1 MSKCLIPHVKQE
13 VLDIVRAAVND
24 QKSIDVIGL
33 GSKRLWGRPN
43 ETIELMDL
51 SRLSQVTLYEP
62 QELVLTADAGTPIKD
77 IQEILAENNQQLA
90 FEPPDLSLLYGGRKG
105 PGTLG
110 GIIATNLSG
119 PRRIQSG
126 AARDFCL
133 GFDAISGRGEE
144 FKSGGRVVKNV
155 TGFDLAKL
163 LSGSFGTLAI
173 MVSITIKVLPI
184 PEKTRTVLI
193 FGLDDKLGI
202 QALSETLQ
210 GPFEVNAAAQ
220 LPTEIIKNS
229 RVSLVNDRSM
239 SVTAVRFQGPAKSVM
254 ARTEGVK
261 NLWRSY
267 GEVEELHSHNSAIL
281 WNEIGNVGSLL
292 SNKTDQIWRIS
303 LPPSEG
309 ANFLVEI
316 RTIIDCRAYF
326 DWGGGLIWLAAEG
339 NLIEVG
345 SVIRSALMSIG
356 GHATLMRGSAN
367 LRLMSD
373 VFQPQTPILRRLTK
387 SIKDNFEPARVLNPD
402 RMYEG
407 I

>member
-13 VLDIVRAAVND
+13 VLDIVRSAVND
-24 QKSIDVIGL
+24 EKSIDVIGL

-62 QELVLTADAGTPIKD
+62 HELVLTADAGTPIKD

-133 GFDAISGRGEE
+133 GFDAISGRGDE

-184 PEKTRTVLI
+184 SEKTRTVLI

-210 GPFEVNAAAQ
+210 GPFEVNAAAH
-220 LPTEIIKNS
+220 LPTEIVENS
-229 RVSLVNDRSM
+229 RVSLINDRSM
-239 SVTAVRFQGPAKSVM
+239 SVTAVRFQGPTTSVM

-267 GEVEELHSHNSAIL
+267 GEVEELHSHNSAAL

-292 SNKTDQIWRIS
+292 SNQTDQIWRIS
-303 LPPSEG
+303 VPPSEG
-309 ANFLVEI
+309 ANLLVKI
-316 RTIIDCRAYF
+316 KHIIDCRAYF
-326 DWGGGLIWLAAEG
+326 DWGGGLIWLATGG
-339 NLIEVG
+339 NLTEVG
-345 SVIRSALMSIG
+345 LVIRSALMSIG
-356 GHATLMRGSAN
+356 GHATLMRGSAD

-373 VFQPQTPILRRLTK
+373 VFQPQTPILSRLTK
-387 SIKDNFEPARVLNPD
+387 SIKDNFDPKRVLNPD